1 MRLYTNCHN
10 CKSEIRFSTVEPD
23 RVELSKTKGNKIEL
37 NCNHCGHTDFYHLNK
52 IKATESKIAQIIAL
66 VIFVIGTPLTLYL
79 IWDYIFRF
87 TYIYVIAGLI
97 GLIGV
102 PFMIYSIIEKE
113 QRKKVRLF
121 NNYKISE

>member
-1 MRLYTNCHN
+1 LA
-10 CKSEIRFSTVEPD
+10 SD
-23 RVELSKTKGNKIEL
+23 RVELSKSKGDKIKL
-37 NCNHCGHTDFYHLNK
+37 TCKHCGQTGFYYVNTINATD
-52 IKATESKIAQIIAL
+52 SKIAQIIGL
-66 VIFVIGTPLTLYL
+66 TIFVIGTPLTFYL

-87 TYIYVIAGLI
+87 TYIYVISGLI

-113 QRKKVRLF
+113 QRKKIRLF